1 MKFEVE
7 REIRGWMI
15 TGENYRAKERFAY
28 VFVSI

>member
-7 REIRGWMI
+7 RETRGWMI
-15 TGENYRAKERFAY
+15 IRENYRVKERFVY